1 MSAEPTSLLRYVP
14 MTLLDLKSVIEIENR
29 AYQHP
34 WTMGNF
40 RDSIQAGHRC
50 ILLTYGDAIIGY
62 SVVLIAANEAHLL
75 NLTIVPE
82 WQRKGHGRALLLR
95 LASIAITE
103 FASSFF
109 LEVRPSNPSARA
121 LYESLGFKAIGLRR
135 NYYPA
140 HGGRED
146 AIVMELKL

>member
-29 AYQHP
+29 VYEHP
-34 WTMGNF
+34 WTIGNF

-109 LEVRPSNPSARA
+109 LEVRPSNPGARA

>member
-1 MSAEPTSLLRYVP
+1 MSAEPTSLLRYAP
-14 MTLLDLKSVIEIENR
+14 MTLLDLKNVVEIENR
-29 AYQHP
+29 AYAHP

-50 ILLTYGDAIIGY
+50 VLLTYGDAIIGY

-75 NLTIVPE
+75 NLTIAPE
-82 WQRKGHGRALLLR
+82 WQRKGHGRALLLH
-95 LASIAITE
+95 LASLAITE

-109 LEVRPSNPSARA
+109 LEVWPSNPRARA

-140 HGGRED
+140 QAGRED

>member
-1 MSAEPTSLLRYVP
+1 MSAEPTSLLRYAP
-14 MTLLDLKSVIEIENR
+14 MTLLDLKNVVEIENR
-29 AYQHP
+29 AYAHP

-50 ILLTYGDAIIGY
+50 VLLTYGDAIIGY

-75 NLTIVPE
+75 NLTIAPE
-82 WQRKGHGRALLLR
+82 WQRKGHGRALLLH
-95 LASIAITE
+95 LASLAITE

-109 LEVRPSNPSARA
+109 LEVRPSNPRARA

-140 HGGRED
+140 QVGRED

>member
-1 MSAEPTSLLRYVP
+1 MSAEPTSLLRYAP
-14 MTLLDLKSVIEIENR
+14 MTLLDLKNVVEIENR
-29 AYQHP
+29 AYAHP

-50 ILLTYGDAIIGY
+50 VLLTYGDAIIGY

-75 NLTIVPE
+75 NLTIAPE
-82 WQRKGHGRALLLR
+82 WQRKGHGRALLLH
-95 LASIAITE
+95 LASLAITE

-109 LEVRPSNPSARA
+109 LEVRPSNPRARA

-140 HGGRED
+140 QAGRED